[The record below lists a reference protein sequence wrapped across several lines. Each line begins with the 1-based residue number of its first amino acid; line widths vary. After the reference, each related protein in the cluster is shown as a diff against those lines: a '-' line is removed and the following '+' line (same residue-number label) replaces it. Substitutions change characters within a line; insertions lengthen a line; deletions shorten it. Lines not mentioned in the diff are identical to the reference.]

1 MSFKTKNK
9 IKKKD
14 DFDTRVTL
22 EAKHVEKIEM
32 FENNKKLLIKKKNEL
47 KKLEIKYNFLNQ
59 KKNIELTENEMNIKL
74 SIHDKI
80 NEIKRFIK
88 KKENQKDID
97 YFLDTGDL
105 LFKYYENK
113 QNVAQGKN
121 IKINNIKSNN
131 LNKKSVMEYFKTN
144 DIKVKKEEANS
155 KCNFLSRSNIYEK
168 YMSKTDENYV
178 INHENNID
186 ICINCNIEKT
196 LFISNGKLICVKC
209 GDETP
214 ILIDS
219 DKPSYKDPPREVC
232 YFAYKRINHFN
243 EWLAQ
248 FQAKESTDIPQAVYN
263 DILIE
268 LKKERINNIK
278 DLTPSKL
285 REILKKL
292 KKNKYY
298 EHIPHIINKLNG
310 VPPPIMSRKTEEEL
324 RRMFKEIQV
333 PFHKYCPSNRKNFLS
348 YSYVL
353 HKFVQLLELDEF
365 LPCFMLLKSREKLQ
379 QQDQIW
385 KKICEHLKWQFIP
398 SL

>member
-1 MSFKTKNK
+1 MDYFNP
-9 IKKKD
+9 KKD
-14 DFDTRVTL
+14 
-22 EAKHVEKIEM
+22 
-32 FENNKKLLIKKKNEL
+32 
-47 KKLEIKYNFLNQ
+47 
-59 KKNIELTENEMNIKL
+59 
-74 SIHDKI
+74 
-80 NEIKRFIK
+80 
-88 KKENQKDID
+88 
-97 YFLDTGDL
+97 
-105 LFKYYENK
+105 
-113 QNVAQGKN
+113 
-121 IKINNIKSNN
+121 
-131 LNKKSVMEYFKTN
+131 
-144 DIKVKKEEANS
+144 KKEEEIEESDEEEKEEYLS
-155 KCNFLSRSNIYEK
+155 KSNIYDK
-168 YMSKTDENYV
+168 YMSKIDENYV
-178 INHENNID
+178 INEENRID
-186 ICINCNIEKT
+186 TCKKCEIEKT
-196 LFISNGKLICVKC
+196 LFISLGKLICFKC
-209 GDETP
+209 GEETP

-248 FQAKESTDIPQAVYN
+248 FQAKESTDIPKEVYN
-263 DILIE
+263 DILVE
-268 LKKERINNIK
+268 LKKERINDIK
-278 DLTPSKL
+278 ELTPLKL

-310 VPPPIMSRKTEEEL
+310 VPPPIMNRKTEEEL

-333 PFHKYCPSNRKNFLS
+333 PFHKYCPANRKNFLS

-385 KKICEHLKWQFIP
+385 KQICDHLKWQFIP